1 VLGRRPA
8 PATGQDHTMLM
19 VTARDRVGALLEILK
34 AFASQGINVRQIEN
48 RPVPVEESGSQTH
61 VRFFLEVTGHCHDEA
76 LKRSIDEVIHDGDA
90 IKILGSYPSSPWSE

>member
-1 VLGRRPA
+1 
-8 PATGQDHTMLM
+8 

-34 AFASQGINVRQIEN
+34 AFADYGINVRQIEN

-76 LKRSIDEVIHDGDA
+76 LKKSVEIVVNEGDA
-90 IKILGSYPSSPWSE
+90 IKILGSYPSSPWGES